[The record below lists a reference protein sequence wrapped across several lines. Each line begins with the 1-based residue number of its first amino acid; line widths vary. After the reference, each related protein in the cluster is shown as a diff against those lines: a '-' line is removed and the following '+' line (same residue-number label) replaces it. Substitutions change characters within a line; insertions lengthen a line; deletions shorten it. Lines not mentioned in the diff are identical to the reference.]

1 MSKHEKSEAAAKVEK
16 AKKVK
21 DNAPKAKKGNIFVRM
36 GKAIK
41 SFVKD
46 FRGETKKIVW
56 PGAKEVIKS
65 TGVVLVAVLVI
76 GAGIWI
82 VDWLLSLGV
91 DGVMELAREFGN
103 KTSDAS
109 KEAANLFSSL

>member
-41 SFVKD
+41 GFIKD
-46 FRGETKKIVW
+46 FKGETKKIVW

-65 TGVVLVAVLVI
+65 TGVVLLAVLFI
-76 GAGIWI
+76 GAGIWL

-91 DGVMELAREFGN
+91 DGVMELAEKYG
-103 KTSDAS
+103 KSAA

>member
-1 MSKHEKSEAAAKVEK
+1 MSNFEKSEATAKVEK

-21 DNAPKAKKGNIFVRM
+21 EHAPKSKKGNIFVRV

-41 SFVKD
+41 SFIKD

-65 TGVVLVAVLVI
+65 TGVVLLAVLVI
-76 GAGIWI
+76 GAGIWL

-91 DGVMELAREFGN
+91 DGVMELAEKYG
-103 KTSDAS
+103 KSAS
-109 KEAANLFSSL
+109 SEAANLFSSL

>member
-1 MSKHEKSEAAAKVEK
+1 MSKNEKSEAVAKVEK

-21 DNAPKAKKGNIFVRM
+21 DNAPKAKKGNIFVRA

-41 SFVKD
+41 SFIKD

-65 TGVVLVAVLVI
+65 TGVVLLAVLVI
-76 GAGIWI
+76 GAGIWR

-91 DGVMELAREFGN
+91 DGVMELAEKYG
-103 KTSDAS
+103 KSA

>member
-1 MSKHEKSEAAAKVEK
+1 MSMHEKSEAAAKVEK

-41 SFVKD
+41 SFIKD

-65 TGVVLVAVLVI
+65 TGVVLLAVLVI
-76 GAGIWI
+76 GAGIWL

-91 DGVMELAREFGN
+91 DGVMELAEKYG
-103 KTSDAS
+103 KSAS
-109 KEAANLFSSL
+109 SEAANLFSSL

>member
-1 MSKHEKSEAAAKVEK
+1 MSKREKTEATEKVEK

-21 DNAPKAKKGNIFVRM
+21 EKPAKAKKGNIFVRI

-41 SFVKD
+41 GFIKD

-76 GAGIWI
+76 GAGIWLA
-82 VDWLLSLGV
+82 DWLLSLGV
-91 DGVMELAREFGN
+91 DGVMELADKYG
-103 KTSDAS
+103 KSAA
-109 KEAANLFSSL
+109 KEAANLISSL

>member
-41 SFVKD
+41 GFIKD

-65 TGVVLVAVLVI
+65 TGIVLLAVLII
-76 GAGIWI
+76 GAGIWL

-91 DGVMELAREFGN
+91 DGVMELAEKYG
-103 KTSDAS
+103 KSAS

>member
-1 MSKHEKSEAAAKVEK
+1 MRAC
-16 AKKVK
+16 
-21 DNAPKAKKGNIFVRM
+21 
-36 GKAIK
+36 KAIK
-41 SFVKD
+41 GFIKD
-46 FRGETKKIVW
+46 FKGETKKIVW

-76 GAGIWI
+76 GAGIWL

-91 DGVMELAREFGN
+91 DGVMELAKEYGKN
-103 KTSDAS
+103 AS

>member
-41 SFVKD
+41 SFIKD

-65 TGVVLVAVLVI
+65 TGVVLLAVLVI
-76 GAGIWI
+76 GAGIWL

-91 DGVMELAREFGN
+91 DGVMELAEKYG
-103 KTSDAS
+103 KSAS
-109 KEAANLFSSL
+109 KEAANLFISL

>member
-1 MSKHEKSEAAAKVEK
+1 MSKREKTEATEKVEK

-21 DNAPKAKKGNIFVRM
+21 DKPAKAKKGNIFARM

-41 SFVKD
+41 GFIKD

-65 TGVVLVAVLVI
+65 TGVVLLAVLVI
-76 GAGIWI
+76 GAGIWL

-91 DGVMELAREFGN
+91 DGVMELAEKYG
-103 KTSDAS
+103 KSAS
-109 KEAANLFSSL
+109 KAAANLFSSL

>member
-41 SFVKD
+41 GFIKD

-65 TGVVLVAVLVI
+65 TGVVLLAVLVI
-76 GAGIWI
+76 GAGIWL

-91 DGVMELAREFGN
+91 DGVMELAEKYGQ
-103 KTSDAS
+103 SAS

>member
-41 SFVKD
+41 GFIKD

-65 TGVVLVAVLVI
+65 TGVVLLAVLVI
-76 GAGIWI
+76 GAGIWL

-91 DGVMELAREFGN
+91 DGVMELAEKYG
-103 KTSDAS
+103 KSAS
-109 KEAANLFSSL
+109 KAAANLFSSL

>member
-1 MSKHEKSEAAAKVEK
+1 MSKHEKSEAVAKVEK

-41 SFVKD
+41 GFIKD
-46 FRGETKKIVW
+46 FKGETKKIVW
-56 PGAKEVIKS
+56 PGAKEVVKS
-65 TGVVLVAVLVI
+65 TGVVLLAVLVI
-76 GAGIWI
+76 GAGIWL

-91 DGVMELAREFGN
+91 DGVMELAEKYG
-103 KTSDAS
+103 KSAS
-109 KEAANLFSSL
+109 SEAANLFSSL

>member
-41 SFVKD
+41 GFIKD
-46 FRGETKKIVW
+46 FKGETKKIVW

-65 TGVVLVAVLVI
+65 TGVVLLAVLVI
-76 GAGIWI
+76 GAGIWL

-91 DGVMELAREFGN
+91 DGVMELAEKYGR
-103 KTSDAS
+103 SAS
-109 KEAANLFSSL
+109 EEAANLFSSL

>member
-1 MSKHEKSEAAAKVEK
+1 MSKREKTEATEKVEK

-21 DNAPKAKKGNIFVRM
+21 EKSSKAKKGNFFARV

-41 SFVKD
+41 GFIKD

-65 TGVVLVAVLVI
+65 TGVVLVAVAVI
-76 GAGIWI
+76 GAGIWLA
-82 VDWLLSLGV
+82 DWLLSLGV
-91 DGVMELAREFGN
+91 DGVMELADKYG
-103 KTSDAS
+103 KSAA
-109 KEAANLFSSL
+109 KEAANLISSL

>member
-1 MSKHEKSEAAAKVEK
+1 MSMHEKSEAAAKVEK

-21 DNAPKAKKGNIFVRM
+21 DNAPKAKKGNIFVRA

-41 SFVKD
+41 GFIKD

-65 TGVVLVAVLVI
+65 TGVVLLAVLVI
-76 GAGIWI
+76 GAGIWL

-91 DGVMELAREFGN
+91 DGVMELAEKYG
-103 KTSDAS
+103 KSAS
-109 KEAANLFSSL
+109 KAAANLFSSL

>member
-1 MSKHEKSEAAAKVEK
+1 MSKREKTEATEKVEK

-21 DNAPKAKKGNIFVRM
+21 EKPAKAKKGNIFVRI

-41 SFVKD
+41 GFIKD

-56 PGAKEVIKS
+56 PGAKEVLKS
-65 TGVVLVAVLVI
+65 TGVVLVAVLII
-76 GAGIWI
+76 GAGIWL

-91 DGVMELAREFGN
+91 DGVMNLADKYG
-103 KTSDAS
+103 KT
-109 KEAANLFSSL
+109 AAHDHVANMISSL

>member
-1 MSKHEKSEAAAKVEK
+1 MSKREKTEATEKVEK

-21 DNAPKAKKGNIFVRM
+21 EKSSKAKKGNFFAHV

-41 SFVKD
+41 GFIKD

-65 TGVVLVAVLVI
+65 TGVVLVAVAVI
-76 GAGIWI
+76 GAGIWLA
-82 VDWLLSLGV
+82 DWLLSLGV
-91 DGVMELAREFGN
+91 DGVMELADKYG
-103 KTSDAS
+103 KSAA
-109 KEAANLFSSL
+109 KEAANLISSL

>member
-41 SFVKD
+41 GFIKD
-46 FRGETKKIVW
+46 FKGETKKIVW

-65 TGVVLVAVLVI
+65 TGVVLLAVLVI
-76 GAGIWI
+76 GAGIWL

-91 DGVMELAREFGN
+91 DGVMELAEKYG
-103 KTSDAS
+103 KSAS

>member
-41 SFVKD
+41 GFIKD
-46 FRGETKKIVW
+46 FKGETKKIVW

-65 TGVVLVAVLVI
+65 TGVVLLAVLVI
-76 GAGIWI
+76 GAGIWL

-91 DGVMELAREFGN
+91 DGVMELAEKYG
-103 KTSDAS
+103 KSAS
-109 KEAANLFSSL
+109 EEAANLFSSL

>member
-41 SFVKD
+41 GFIKD
-46 FRGETKKIVW
+46 FKGETKKIVW

-65 TGVVLVAVLVI
+65 TGVVLLAVLII
-76 GAGIWI
+76 GAGIWL

-91 DGVMELAREFGN
+91 DGVMELAEKYG
-103 KTSDAS
+103 KSAS

>member
-1 MSKHEKSEAAAKVEK
+1 MSKQEKSEAVAKVEK

-21 DNAPKAKKGNIFVRM
+21 DNAPKAKKGNIFVRV

-41 SFVKD
+41 GFIKD

-56 PGAKEVIKS
+56 PGAKEVFKS
-65 TGVVLVAVLVI
+65 TGVVLLAVLII
-76 GAGIWI
+76 GAGIWL

-91 DGVMELAREFGN
+91 DGVMELAKEYGKN
-103 KTSDAS
+103 AS

>member
-1 MSKHEKSEAAAKVEK
+1 MSKHDKSEAAAKVEN

-21 DNAPKAKKGNIFVRM
+21 EKSAKAKKGNIFARI
-36 GKAIK
+36 GKTIK

-65 TGVVLVAVLVI
+65 TGVVLLAVAVI

-82 VDWLLSLGV
+82 ADWLLSLGV
-91 DGVMELAREFGN
+91 DGVMNLAEKYG
-103 KTSDAS
+103 KSAGST
-109 KEAANLFSSL
+109 AANLFFSL